1 MIDRSIENGEA
12 RKQKEDHRF
21 HPCSPSSPT
30 IGRRDGDGRE
40 QGGDRRGVSDQ
51 ERDQERGGWR
61 DGGEG
66 EVGRR
71 GVSSPPTP
79 ISPGRNGDGHQER
92 GGWRDGG
99 GGNGG
104 DGDHKNSRGSRNTKK
119 EKGKKLVKE
128 AIKKHQEAR
137 KAKEIGGARGRKE
150 SKAMDDGAAALRRK
164 AREITKEEEDD
175 ERLRGEMVSRV
186 RARIRKQ
193 QPDEVT
199 NKIILFDLFLI

>member
-1 MIDRSIENGEA
+1 MAKRGSKKKTTASTRALPLLRRSAGETGTA
-12 RKQKEDHRF
+12 ESKEETGAA
-21 HPCSPSSPT
+21 SPIKNAIKNAAAGEMAEEEKLAGAASPLL
-30 IGRRDGDGRE
+30 RLRSV
-40 QGGDRRGVSDQ
+40 RGETGTAIKNAAAGEMGEEETAAMGITRTRGDQ
-51 ERDQERGGWR
+51 E
-61 DGGEG
+61 
-66 EVGRR
+66 
-71 GVSSPPTP
+71 TP
-79 ISPGRNGDGHQER
+79 R
-92 GGWRDGG
+92 
-99 GGNGG
+99 
-104 DGDHKNSRGSRNTKK
+104 KK
-119 EKGKKLVKE
+119 KGKKLVKE